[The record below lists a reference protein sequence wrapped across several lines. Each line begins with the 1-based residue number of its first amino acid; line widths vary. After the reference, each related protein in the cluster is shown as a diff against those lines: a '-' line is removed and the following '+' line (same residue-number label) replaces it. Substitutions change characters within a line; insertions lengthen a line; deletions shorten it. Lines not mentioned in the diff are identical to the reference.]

1 MTTGVKAHRPNRL
14 TEEETLTSFEDW
26 KNNLIFYLKQDTNF
40 KKFLKADAVWHKSS
54 SNVEHRG
61 LESAEVLL
69 QLKNFLGVIASLS
82 PPLLHGDL
90 IDDSTSLAD
99 IFKQLCTYY
108 QFAPSEATFIKFVN
122 IKRETTNGVLE
133 RPLHL
138 YLRMRQ
144 FIQENLLLR
153 TGKIMH
159 NGQIP
164 TSDEVLSATTERL
177 IVLRWLEVLHPALP
191 SHVANMFSQD
201 LQTKSLKDY

>member
-108 QFAPSEATFIKFVN
+108 QFAPTISLHHQRRRSSSSLISSEK
-122 IKRETTNGVLE
+122 
-133 RPLHL
+133 
-138 YLRMRQ
+138 LRMA
-144 FIQENLLLR
+144 FSKDHYTCICGCDSLFGR
-153 TGKIMH
+153 T
-159 NGQIP
+159 
-164 TSDEVLSATTERL
+164 
-177 IVLRWLEVLHPALP
+177 
-191 SHVANMFSQD
+191 FF
-201 LQTKSLKDY
+201 